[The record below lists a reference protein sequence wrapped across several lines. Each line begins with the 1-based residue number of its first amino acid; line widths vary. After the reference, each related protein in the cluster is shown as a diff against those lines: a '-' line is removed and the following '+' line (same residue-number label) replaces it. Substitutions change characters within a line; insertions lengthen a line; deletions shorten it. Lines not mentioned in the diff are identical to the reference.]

1 MHIDSKTYK
10 THKPQYCITHKI
22 QKIGFIMGILVLLLF
37 ITFKSAINKTLYA
50 LEIDGNNYT
59 IFTEEDFKDAI
70 QDINGR
76 TSGEYTIILGSDII
90 VNNSVTLNC
99 PGSSVTIHGENHT
112 LSLVK
117 AYINVKGNSVL
128 NLGNSDYNK
137 TLAIV
142 DMPPQTG
149 NACTPLITA
158 NNNAKLNMY
167 AGITISGRNGVD
179 TAGGVQIENST
190 FNMHGGEISNCK
202 SDSIAGGVLA
212 YNSQF
217 KMTGGTIKNCKSSN
231 SGGGVFVLGNS
242 TCEINGG
249 KIEGCNALRSGGGV
263 YVDNSQF
270 KMNSGTIQDC
280 NSVNYGGGVYT
291 NSKFELS
298 GGTISG
304 CTNSSYGGA
313 GVCVRTPNGT
323 DIVGFE
329 MSGGKIINC
338 TSTSNINYGLGG
350 GLLIIN
356 GLANI
361 KEGSEIYNNHASRAG
376 DDIFSFGTNA
386 KLKLS
391 DVPEGLILTETNC
404 PIDGWYADGVVN
416 GEDTARW
423 NKDNFAQKYIPSP
436 EEIIGTQIALKAAHG
451 ATTYNYYNYTIK
463 YYIDGTLDDELTQS
477 GTSDTV
483 HVDNISTPDNCKIDS
498 TDYVNVV
505 EPTSETPGS
514 FEVLVYCSKSVS
526 PVTELRD
533 SAPLNEDIINII
545 VQDFYNQLYE
555 GMRLEIIPI
564 EQGNDRRT
572 ELLNQLG
579 DKYPIGQI
587 ALFDVNIYDK
597 DGNKMSTFERK
608 LRVLLQIPAGW
619 NKENLEIIRFG
630 PESDEK
636 LEKNIVTIDGVD
648 YVEFWTEHF
657 SPYALIDKSTDKEQ
671 NPQNSEKS
679 NNLET
684 DDPTNIPILLSI
696 LIFSSLGVLW
706 LSRKTYINKNKA

>member
-1 MHIDSKTYK
+1 
-10 THKPQYCITHKI
+10 
-22 QKIGFIMGILVLLLF
+22 
-37 ITFKSAINKTLYA
+37 
-50 LEIDGNNYT
+50 
-59 IFTEEDFKDAI
+59 
-70 QDINGR
+70 
-76 TSGEYTIILGSDII
+76 
-90 VNNSVTLNC
+90 
-99 PGSSVTIHGENHT
+99 
-112 LSLVK
+112 
-117 AYINVKGNSVL
+117 
-128 NLGNSDYNK
+128 
-137 TLAIV
+137 
-142 DMPPQTG
+142 
-149 NACTPLITA
+149 
-158 NNNAKLNMY
+158 
-167 AGITISGRNGVD
+167 
-179 TAGGVQIENST
+179 
-190 FNMHGGEISNCK
+190 
-202 SDSIAGGVLA
+202 
-212 YNSQF
+212 
-217 KMTGGTIKNCKSSN
+217 
-231 SGGGVFVLGNS
+231 
-242 TCEINGG
+242 
-249 KIEGCNALRSGGGV
+249 
-263 YVDNSQF
+263 
-270 KMNSGTIQDC
+270 MNSGTIQDC
-280 NSVNYGGGVYT
+280 NSVNYVGGVYT

-338 TSTSNINYGLGG
+338 TSTSSINYGLGG

-404 PIDGWYADGVVN
+404 PIDGWYVDGVVN

-436 EEIIGTQIALKAAHG
+436 EEVIGTQIALKAAHG
-451 ATTYNYYNYTIK
+451 GTITYNYYNYTIK
-463 YYIDGTLDDELTQS
+463 YYIDGTLDEELTQS

-526 PVTELRD
+526 PIIELRD
-533 SAPLNEDIINII
+533 STPLNGEIINII

-564 EQGNDRRT
+564 EQGSDRHT

-587 ALFDVNIYDK
+587 ALFDINIYDK
-597 DGNKMSTFERK
+597 DGNKTSTFERK
-608 LRVLLQIPAGW
+608 LRVLLQIPTGW